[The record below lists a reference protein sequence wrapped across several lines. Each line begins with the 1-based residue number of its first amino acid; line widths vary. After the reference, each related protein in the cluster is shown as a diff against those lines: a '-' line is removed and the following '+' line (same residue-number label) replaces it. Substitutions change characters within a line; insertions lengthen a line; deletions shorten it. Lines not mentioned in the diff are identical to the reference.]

1 MWVDN
6 KGSLNA
12 SYIGRYFFLI
22 HFHVG
27 VTLNFVTI
35 LNGIMRHYSCSHDK
49 VKFEIWNLE
58 LVHVHAI

>member
-1 MWVDN
+1 MQATLE
-6 KGSLNA
+6 GT
-12 SYIGRYFFLI
+12 FFLI

-27 VTLNFVTI
+27 FTLNFITI

-49 VKFEIWNLE
+49 VKFEIWDLE